1 MLRVRNLH
9 KSYGTLEVLRG
20 INLHIAQGEVVA
32 LVGPSGAG
40 KSTLLHILGTLDIA
54 DCGEIW
60 IQGREVSKLKSA
72 QLSRLRNQSLGFI
85 FQFHHLLPE
94 FSVLENVCV
103 PAWIGKT
110 PRKEAQ
116 AMAEEL
122 LAKVGLQDKGHYRP
136 ADLSGGEQ
144 QRVAVA
150 RALINRPAIVFAD
163 EPSGNL
169 DKHNAQALHELF
181 LRLNQEYRQSFLI
194 ISHNEKIVAQC
205 DRVLR
210 IEDGELMAANSLG
223 E

>member
-1 MLRVRNLH
+1 MLKVRNLC
-9 KSYGTLEVLRG
+9 KSYASVQVLKD
-20 INLHIAQGEVVA
+20 INLDIARGEVVA

-40 KSTLLHILGTLDIA
+40 KSTLLHILGTLDLA

-60 IQGREVSKLKSA
+60 IQGQEISKLTGKA
-72 QLSRLRNQSLGFI
+72 LNRLRNQSLGFI

-103 PAWIGKT
+103 PAWIAGVT
-110 PRKEAQ
+110 RKDAQ
-116 AMAEEL
+116 KKAEEL
-122 LAKVGLQDKGHYRP
+122 LAKVGLQGKENYKP
-136 ADLSGGEQ
+136 SELSGGEQ

-150 RALINRPAIVFAD
+150 RALINRPAIVLAD

-169 DKHNAQALHELF
+169 DKKNAQSLHELF
-181 LRLNQEYRQSFLI
+181 LALNKEFQQSFLI

-210 IEDGELMAANSLG
+210 MEDGILVKV
-223 E
+223 